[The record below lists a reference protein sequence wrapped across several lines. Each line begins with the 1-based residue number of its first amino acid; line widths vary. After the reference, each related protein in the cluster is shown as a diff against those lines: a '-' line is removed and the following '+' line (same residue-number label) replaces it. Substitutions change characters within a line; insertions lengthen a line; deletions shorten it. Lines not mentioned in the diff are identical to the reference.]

1 MPNWCECD
9 LSVSVPWGQELT
21 EEDRKKAKPELKRF
35 KEFSTT
41 EKEIDG
47 KKETNILDTN
57 KFIPYPE
64 KFRKLDK
71 EAAKAKNPFSVKD
84 GFSSGG
90 YEWCCKNWGTKW
102 GICHAEFL
110 EEGNEE
116 LKYEFEC
123 AWSPP
128 LPVIKKMSELF
139 PLLEFELRYFEMGC
153 GFKGL
158 YRCENGELTKDETG
172 AYYGSRGG

>member
-21 EEDRKKAKPELKRF
+21 EEDRKKAKAELKRF
-35 KEFSTT
+35 KDFPVT
-41 EKEIDG
+41 ENEIDG
-47 KKETNILDTN
+47 KKEINILDTN

-64 KFRKLDK
+64 EL
-71 EAAKAKNPFSVKD
+71 
-84 GFSSGG
+84 GSGR

-102 GICHAEFL
+102 GICNPQIF
-110 EEGNEE
+110 EEGVED

-139 PLLEFELRYFEMGC
+139 PLLEFELRYFERGV

-158 YRCENGELTKDETG
+158 YRCEAGEVTEDKGG
-172 AYYGSRGG
+172 AYSGDRGG